1 MAKIVDGFPST
12 FGDDYQLN
20 TNEFI
25 RYAATTFPE
34 VEVVSRNLDGTLMRY
49 NYKEAYAR
57 VGKLAN
63 ALKKLGV
70 KPGDRI
76 GVMEWNTHR
85 FFELYLAISGIGAV
99 LLQVNPRISKEDRVY
114 VINHAM
120 AKLIFVS
127 ESMVPFIEALGE
139 EVSEVKGYIIL
150 NDKKQDELH
159 SKLSPVYDYEQLL
172 EVESP
177 HYDWPMVNECS
188 AYSGAYTSGT
198 TGKPKAVYYSHR
210 SICLHTM
217 CLSTMC
223 SINSKDVV
231 MQIVPMFHCHGW
243 GVFFC
248 AALTGAKLIFS
259 GRYSAEET
267 ESLVD
272 LLISENVTMTCGA
285 PAIFMPMLHYIKTLK
300 NKPRF
305 KNLRMLSGATAP
317 PVSVMKDYAGL
328 GADIIHAYGATETS
342 PIVTLNL
349 LKPSLAGL
357 PEEEKWK
364 LRLKQ
369 GIPVPFVS
377 WKILDATGED
387 VPNDGN
393 SVGEG
398 CYRGP
403 WITASYYN
411 DARNK
416 EAFTNDGAWKSGDA
430 LTVDQYGYFKVTDRF
445 KDVIK
450 SGGEWISSI
459 DLENAIM
466 AHPKVV
472 EASVVGIAHPKWEE
486 RPLALVV
493 LSKTAGDIKE
503 EEILNFI
510 THKFAKWQL
519 PDKVLFV
526 DAIPKTSVGKFSKKD
541 IRKEYGDFYLRQ

>member
-1 MAKIVDGFPST
+1 MIKMIDGFPST

-34 VEVVSRNLDGTLMRY
+34 VEVISRNLDGTLMRY
-49 NYKEAYAR
+49 NYEQAYAR

-70 KPGDRI
+70 KPGDRV

-99 LLQVNPRISKEDRVY
+99 LLQINPRISNEDRAY
-114 VINHAM
+114 VVNHAG
-120 AKLIFVS
+120 ATVICVS
-127 ESMVPFIEALGE
+127 ESMISLIESIQEKLD
-139 EVSEVKGYIIL
+139 EVREYIIL
-150 NDKKQDELH
+150 HDEKRNAIKT
-159 SKLSPVYDYEQLL
+159 KLAPVHDYETLL
-172 EVESP
+172 EPESSD
-177 HYDWPMVNECS
+177 YDWPMINECS

-210 SICLHTM
+210 TICLHTL
-217 CLSTMC
+217 CLSTLC
-223 SINSKDVV
+223 SINSSDVL

-259 GRYSAEET
+259 GKYSAEKT
-267 ESLVD
+267 QPLVD
-272 LLISENVTMTCGA
+272 LLISEKVTMTCGA

-300 NKPRF
+300 DKPHF
-305 KNLRMLSGATAP
+305 NNLRMLSGATAP
-317 PVSVMKDYAGL
+317 PVSVMKDYAEM
-328 GADIIHAYGATETS
+328 GADIIHAYGATETT
-342 PIVTLNL
+342 PIVSLNF
-349 LKPSLAGL
+349 LKPSLAHL
-357 PEEEKWK
+357 PEEEKWA

-369 GIPVPFVS
+369 GCPVPFVS
-377 WKILDATGED
+377 WKLLDANGKEVPRDGE
-387 VPNDGN
+387 

-398 CYRGP
+398 HYRGP

-411 DARNK
+411 DERSK
-416 EAFTNDGAWKSGDA
+416 DAFTEDGYWKSGDA
-430 LTVDQYGYFKVTDRF
+430 LTMDKYGYLKVTDRF

-466 AHPKVV
+466 AHPNVV
-472 EASVVGIAHPKWEE
+472 EASVAGIPHPKWEE

-493 LSKTAGDIKE
+493 LDKTAGEVTEDD
-503 EEILNFI
+503 ILNFI
-510 THKFAKWQL
+510 MPKFAKWQL
-519 PDKVLFV
+519 PDRILFV
-526 DAIPKTSVGKFSKKD
+526 DEIPKTSVGKFSKKD
-541 IRKEYGDFYLRQ
+541 IRKEYGNFYSQQ